1 MSIMPDSHSTSD
13 VPPGTMHLSHLHRT
27 AAAVK
32 RAGGC
37 FAAVLQLKRKQL
49 TTETWQWKLQPG
61 DAVFSARPEA
71 CGHDPWALACPAD
84 VSSR

>member
-1 MSIMPDSHSTSD
+1 MSIMPGSHSTSD

-37 FAAVLQLKRKQL
+37 FAAAEAEAADHKDMAVGAA
-49 TTETWQWKLQPG
+49 EPG